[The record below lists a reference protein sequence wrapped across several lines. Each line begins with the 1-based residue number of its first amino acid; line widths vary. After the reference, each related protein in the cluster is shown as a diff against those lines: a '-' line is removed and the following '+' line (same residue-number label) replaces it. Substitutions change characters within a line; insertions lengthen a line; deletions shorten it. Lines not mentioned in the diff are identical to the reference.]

1 MAVCTRRTVE
11 IVEVKRTITYS
22 TSGTRGLH
30 ETVTLHKDEVIDIL
44 KNLEGL
50 KRKLQALIKT

>member
-1 MAVCTRRTVE
+1 MKSYARHTVE
-11 IVEVKRTITYS
+11 IVEAKRTVTYT
-22 TSGTRGLH
+22 TSGTRGTD